1 MRISDWSSDVCS
13 SDLHQLGRRLH
24 RAHSGIELV
33 LAVAVPMDEHRQVA
47 GGERRLLPRDRVQCD
62 PRLGNDLLAIRARD
76 PGMVLDPLGLKPLF
90 GHPRCCRPDLVL
102 RLKPDPLPRY
112 SAMVDPRTHIEPP
125 TPSAPIHCP

>member
-1 MRISDWSSDVCS
+1 MPSPLCKPVSGPLKPLLDRDHLARGEPLLPFPV
-13 SDLHQLGRRLH
+13 LPQPHQLGRRLH

-102 RLKPDPLPRY
+102 RLKLDPLR
-112 SAMVDPRTHIEPP
+112 R
-125 TPSAPIHCP
+125 

>member
-13 SDLHQLGRRLH
+13 SDLH

-47 GGERRLLPRDRVQCD
+47 GGERRLLPCDRVQCD

-102 RLKPDPLPRY
+102 RLKLDPLPRLC
-112 SAMVDPRTHIEPP
+112 AMVVPR
-125 TPSAPIHCP
+125 ARK